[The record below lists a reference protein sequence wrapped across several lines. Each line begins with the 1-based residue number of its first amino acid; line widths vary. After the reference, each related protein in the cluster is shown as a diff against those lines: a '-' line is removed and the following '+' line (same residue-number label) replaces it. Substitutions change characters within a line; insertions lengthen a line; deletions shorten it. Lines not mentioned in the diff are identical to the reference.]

1 MGAQKLQH
9 RALRQEGMVLD
20 LIAEQIGAMLFNR
33 FPKQSDREVADA
45 DVTRL
50 ARSLDFGQRLETV
63 AKRDLGIGPVDQQQ
77 IDMIGAQLCQAFID
91 RALQIAGSDV
101 IVPDLGRRK
110 MSSRA
115 TPELASATPTSSSLL

>member
-1 MGAQKLQH
+1 
-9 RALRQEGMVLD
+9 MVLD
-20 LIAEQIGAMLFNR
+20 LIAEQIGTMLFNR

-91 RALQIAGSDV
+91 RALKIAGSD
-101 IVPDLGRRK
+101 
-110 MSSRA
+110 RA
-115 TPELASATPTSSSLL
+115 RTRPWS